1 MGILDFMDGLGEQAN
16 KFKKVKIDSYL
27 QQRIPFMEILVN
39 RGVMGEDFKS
49 ELIEKYISEKW
60 TKEILDSN
68 IEKSIN
74 LYESIKLKL
83 VSVDDEIFNL
93 KNDVQEYI
101 GEIDKLP
108 NDPSV
113 FNPNSGKMSYNFA
126 IALFEHL
133 KNKEL
138 SLKEVN
144 YLSDALDVKIQSV
157 FNNSR
162 IPSHLFSAVIFQS
175 VVICIHDRANSAVL
189 VYIFFWWAIAC
200 IATILCNKQYIM

>member
-27 QQRIPFMEILVN
+27 QQRIPFMEILVS

-60 TKEILDSN
+60 TKEILESN

-83 VSVDDEIFNL
+83 VSVNDESFKL

-101 GEIDKLP
+101 GEIDKMP

-113 FNPNSGKMSYNFA
+113 FNPNSGKISYTFA
-126 IALFEHL
+126 ISLFEHL

-138 SLKEVN
+138 SLKQIN
-144 YLSDALDVKIQSV
+144 FLSDALEVKIQS
-157 FNNSR
+157 
-162 IPSHLFSAVIFQS
+162 I
-175 VVICIHDRANSAVL
+175 
-189 VYIFFWWAIAC
+189 Y
-200 IATILCNKQYIM
+200 NKEALTEGAFLKKSS